1 MPVLDYAAARDKLD
15 ACFAETARGLP
26 PEALRLLQDHEAA
39 FGAVFASKT
48 QSYREVLLGCALAHW
63 LCPEVNIRL
72 PYVKQGPDAFN
83 GRSLDEQVVNPFL
96 MSRQIPCSKGPYLAT
111 FRRNVRLDVS
121 ARAGL
126 RDQAGYDAMLTVLD
140 VIEGARGGEARW
152 PVLCLLQKFM
162 ELRERSVIQLASVTR
177 MSVEQYRVFLGALLH
192 NQSGGLIPMLLTE
205 AVFET
210 LNRQFDCGWRIERQG
225 INAADGATGAP
236 GDITIYKEG
245 RIFKAIEVTER
256 PIEETRVM
264 TTFHTKISTSG
275 VSDYLFVYT
284 AAAPSDGAYEAA
296 KLYFAQGYDINFVK
310 LGNLAV
316 SAFLA
321 GDAGTRAVFMDVMLS
336 LLQKPEV
343 PAAVK
348 TAWNDALQTAI
359 RA

>member
-26 PEALRLLQDHEAA
+26 PEALRLLQDHEVA

-63 LCPEVNIRL
+63 LC
-72 PYVKQGPDAFN
+72 
-83 GRSLDEQVVNPFL
+83 LDEQVVNPFL

-284 AAAPSDGAYEAA
+284 AAAPSDGAYEAV

-316 SAFLA
+316 SVFLA

>member
-1 MPVLDYAAARDKLD
+1 MSALNYAAARDKLD

-26 PEALRLLQDHEAA
+26 PEALRLLREHEAA

-48 QSYREVLLGCALAHW
+48 QSYREALLGCALAHW
-63 LCPEVNIRL
+63 LCPEINVRL

-83 GRSLDEQVVNPFL
+83 GRTLDEQVVNPFL

-111 FRRNVRLDVS
+111 FRRNVRLDAS
-121 ARAGL
+121 TRAGL

-140 VIEGARGGEARW
+140 VIEGTRGGEAKW

-162 ELRERSVIQLASVTR
+162 ELREKSEIQLASVTR

-192 NQSGGLIPMLLTE
+192 SQSGGLIPMLLTE

-210 LNRQFDCGWRIERQG
+210 LNRQFGCGWRIERQG
-225 INAADGATGAP
+225 VNAADGATGAP
-236 GDITIYKEG
+236 GDITIYQG
-245 RIFKAIEVTER
+245 DRIRKAIEVTER
-256 PIEETRVM
+256 PIEQTRVM
-264 TTFHTKISTSG
+264 TTFHTKISTIG
-275 VSDYLFVYT
+275 VTDYLFVYT
-284 AAAPSDGAYEAA
+284 SSPPSDGAYEAA

-310 LGNLAV
+310 LSNLAAL
-316 SAFLA
+316 AFLTGGA
-321 GDAGTRAVFMDVMLS
+321 EARAAFMDIMLS
-336 LLQKPEV
+336 LLREPGV
-343 PAAVK
+343 PASVK